1 VILTFCFSFDRDTD
15 GTEYHIYTGLINIPS
30 SSSLVAVSVVSKNV
44 PHTLEVIF
52 VCTFCTVFINVTAE
66 NFLKL

>member
-1 VILTFCFSFDRDTD
+1 VIITFCFRFDHDKE
-15 GTEYHIYTGLINIPS
+15 GTEYRIYTGLVNIPS

-52 VCTFCTVFINVTAE
+52 VCTFYTVFINVIAE